1 MMGIKKLTAENI
13 SAVRKRL
20 LKMHFD
26 SGAGHVGGNVSAL
39 DAMLVIFHEY
49 FSGKD
54 KFIFSAGALC
64 TTLWSLE
71 HLQK

>member
-1 MMGIKKLTAENI
+1 MMGIQKLMAENI
-13 SAVRKRL
+13 YAARKRL

-26 SGAGHVGGNVSAL
+26 SGAGHVGGNMSAL
-39 DAMLVIFHEY
+39 KVMLVIFHEY

-54 KFIFSAGALC
+54 KFIFFAGALC
-64 TTLWSLE
+64 TTPWNFE